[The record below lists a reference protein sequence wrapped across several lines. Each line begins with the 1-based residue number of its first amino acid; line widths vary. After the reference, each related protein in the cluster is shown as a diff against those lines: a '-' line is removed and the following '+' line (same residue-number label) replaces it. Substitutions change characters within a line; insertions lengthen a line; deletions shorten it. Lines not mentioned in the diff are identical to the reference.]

1 MKIAHMK
8 TVCDS
13 IGLSPNALELQQL
26 DIIGSLSAVQHL
38 FLVSLFVGSG
48 SNVALNM
55 KIRAMHQMFQ
65 SYAEQKHVLDD
76 TITLDAT
83 KQFVDVLVNYDLM
96 IAISGHKGNSS
107 KFPDQVWHW
116 SPLLDIIVI
125 F

>member
-1 MKIAHMK
+1 MK

-107 KFPDQVWHW
+107 KFPDQVWHR
-116 SPLLDIIVI
+116 SPLFVIIVI